1 MNTEDKK
8 MANFAAVNKAL
19 KTAYPALD
27 IKVMR
32 GEGYVYFGGDD
43 GFDKID
49 SIFVHPTCTSTADLT
64 RFVIESVSDL
74 I

>member
-1 MNTEDKK
+1 

-19 KTAYPALD
+19 KAAYPMLD
-27 IKVMR
+27 IEAVR
-32 GEGYVYFGGDD
+32 GQGYVYFDGKD

-49 SIFVHPTCTSTADLT
+49 SIWVNPASTSTAALT
-64 RFVIESVSDL
+64 RFVIESVEDL

>member
-1 MNTEDKK
+1 

-27 IKVMR
+27 IEVVR

-43 GFDKID
+43 GFDKIN
-49 SIFVHPTCTSTADLT
+49 SIFVHPTNTSTADLT

>member
-1 MNTEDKK
+1 
-8 MANFAAVNKAL
+8 MANFAAVNRAL
-19 KTAYPALD
+19 KAAYPALD
-27 IKVMR
+27 IEVVR
-32 GEGYVYFGGDD
+32 GQGYVYFGGND

-64 RFVIESVSDL
+64 RLVIEAAEDL

>member
-1 MNTEDKK
+1 

-27 IKVMR
+27 IEVVR
-32 GEGYVYFGGDD
+32 GEGYVYFDGDD

-49 SIFVHPTCTSTADLT
+49 SIFVHPTSTSTADLT

>member
-1 MNTEDKK
+1 

-19 KTAYPALD
+19 KSAYPALD
-27 IKVMR
+27 IEVVR
-32 GEGYVYFGGDD
+32 GEGYVYFDGDD

-49 SIFVHPTCTSTADLT
+49 SIFVHPTSTSTADLT

>member
-1 MNTEDKK
+1 

-19 KTAYPALD
+19 NAAYPALD
-27 IKVMR
+27 IEAVR
-32 GEGYVYFGGDD
+32 GQGYVYFGGND

-49 SIFVHPTCTSTADLT
+49 SIFVHPTCISTEDLT
-64 RFVIESVSDL
+64 RLVIEAVEDL